1 MIEPIPM
8 HLSFKSVIQ
17 QGKPL
22 HFNHLCGQFHNFENM
37 VDATRGQGTKTSYA
51 LCKFLYDPKTNLA
64 IHCLGGI
71 YGMVLDEG

>member
-1 MIEPIPM
+1 M

-37 VDATRGQGTKTSYA
+37 VDATNLER
-51 LCKFLYDPKTNLA
+51 CKEQKHLMHNDPKTNLA